1 MSIKNSY
8 PEKPIVPYYKTD
20 LGSMLQIE
28 NILKL
33 LSAPKE
39 VKAAAL
45 VIARN
50 ECANGHKVICATNI
64 SGVQSDS
71 GRWAS
76 IWDKHII
83 ATCITPENG
92 TGKTRGFVVFDSL
105 QSSCDFLL
113 DRVENKG
120 LFIGEHIDSRFYKGD
135 VTTPEQLAV
144 AYWQEWVQGNTTQP
158 PAQAVKD
165 FVSMYNQSILKF
177 S

>member
-1 MSIKNSY
+1 MSLKNSY
-8 PEKPIVPYYKTD
+8 PEKPTVPYYKTD
-20 LGSMLQIE
+20 LGSMEQIE

-33 LSAPKE
+33 STAPKE

-50 ECANGHKVICATNI
+50 ECANGHKVINGTNI
-64 SGVQSDS
+64 SGVQSDA

-76 IWDKHII
+76 IWDKHIV

-92 TGKTRGFVVFDSL
+92 TGKTRGFVVFDNL
-105 QSSCDFLL
+105 KSSVDFLI

-120 LFIGEHIDSRFYKGD
+120 LFIGEHVDSRFYKGD

-144 AYWQEWVQGNTTQP
+144 AYWEEWSKGNTTLP
-158 PAQAVKD
+158 PTNAVKS
-165 FVSMYNQSILKF
+165 FVSMYDQSILKF